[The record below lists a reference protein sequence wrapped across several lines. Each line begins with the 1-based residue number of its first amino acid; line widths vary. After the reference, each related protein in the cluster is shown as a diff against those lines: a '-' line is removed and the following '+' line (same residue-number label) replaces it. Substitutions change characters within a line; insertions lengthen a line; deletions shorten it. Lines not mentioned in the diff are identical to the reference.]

1 MRCIKKNYGI
11 VEKTGLSEV
20 KYPKNRE
27 EYTYNQV
34 IEQME
39 NDEMLRKF
47 KNRIDKLKETR
58 NMDVCKEFIKEEIE
72 DSVPTGKELK
82 TQYFGLFCEKK
93 SYGEYKKFVEKDFK
107 VILQKLLDNAFKIL
121 TEKEAYDNFIDF
133 DNNKSEF
140 KINDIFVDESV
151 YLELL
156 KDVME
161 NGYNKIYKNF
171 YIQNVEK
178 MKERYTSICQEK
190 DSKKLPEIS
199 ADKPTFSDEEK
210 KKLEAMFK
218 GYNDEEHEEF
228 IKGLNEENLQNL
240 LLLTNSK
247 ARNIPENNIEMGE
260 LMTAGDL
267 ISPKKEIQKNIIN
280 DLAESLKNI
289 QGRKNK
295 ATLMYHI
302 INQLHLFDDGNGR
315 TSRAIFEMFSNEK
328 FDFFNNDSFIHNE
341 KNKYSSSNNY
351 NFENTNSIIGAQ
363 DMGSIASFFLYK
375 SLLENGLINNI
386 KTKNI
391 YTNECIKG
399 GNTISDNSINVNDDV
414 DVKDLDYINRAL
426 CDNNERYSVAGLTM
440 LIMDKL
446 KGYKED
452 EKEYNLYE
460 YRIDVS
466 MNSTESGERFSNWS
480 ANDYSMAVKIAD
492 ILKKDMLELMIDIFE
507 HPENFKYDGNI
518 NICDLVT
525 NYNGDNEFYETFE
538 ELFNKGQANLEGT
551 RTSKNIQKLMQI
563 INKEDRQ
570 GIIDVQSLGKQTIN
584 ELSDAVLEDETEK
597 QEQMDLEQMKSK
609 EK

>member
-1 MRCIKKNYGI
+1 
-11 VEKTGLSEV
+11 
-20 KYPKNRE
+20 
-27 EYTYNQV
+27 
-34 IEQME
+34 
-39 NDEMLRKF
+39 
-47 KNRIDKLKETR
+47 
-58 NMDVCKEFIKEEIE
+58 
-72 DSVPTGKELK
+72 
-82 TQYFGLFCEKK
+82 
-93 SYGEYKKFVEKDFK
+93 
-107 VILQKLLDNAFKIL
+107 
-121 TEKEAYDNFIDF
+121 
-133 DNNKSEF
+133 
-140 KINDIFVDESV
+140 
-151 YLELL
+151 
-156 KDVME
+156 
-161 NGYNKIYKNF
+161 
-171 YIQNVEK
+171 
-178 MKERYTSICQEK
+178 
-190 DSKKLPEIS
+190 
-199 ADKPTFSDEEK
+199 
-210 KKLEAMFK
+210 MFK
-218 GYNDEEHEEF
+218 GYNDEEYEEF
-228 IKGLNEENLQNL
+228 IKGLNEEDLHNL

-386 KTKNI
+386 KTKSVW
-391 YTNECIKG
+391 TNESIKG

-460 YRIDVS
+460 YEIDVS
-466 MNSTESGERFSNWS
+466 TNSTESGERFSNWS

-538 ELFNKGQANLEGT
+538 ELFNKGQANFEGT
-551 RTSKNIQKLMQI
+551 RTSKNIQELMQI